1 MLKYNP
7 DNERIKHK
15 YFSFLKE
22 AMRQSEPTIDGVA
35 KALARFEDYNKYRDF
50 KTFRHEQA
58 TGFKRHLI
66 EQKNHQK
73 DIKLSKS
80 TLHTT
85 FAHLKR
91 FFEWLAR
98 EQGYKSRIQ
107 YSDAEYFNT
116 SSKDMQ
122 VATARRAQKS
132 PTLEQIKHVI
142 NLMPINTDIEQR
154 NRALIAFTMLT
165 GARDGAIA
173 SVKIKHI
180 NLDEDYF
187 FQDARDVKTKF
198 SKTFTTFF
206 FPVGDE
212 IRQILID
219 WIAYL
224 RIENL
229 WGNDDPLFPMT
240 NISIGANQQFEA
252 SGLKREHWST
262 ATPIRTIFKEA
273 FAKAG
278 LPYFNPHSFRN
289 TLVQLGQSK
298 CKTPEAFKAWSQNLG
313 HESVLTTLYS
323 YGEVG
328 RQRQSDILKD
338 VGSNVNDKQTSE
350 SDLAD
355 AIAKRLID
363 HGIIVATTSKNKPDS
378 FEM

>member
-1 MLKYNP
+1 MLKHNS

-35 KALARFEDYNKYRDF
+35 KALSRFEDYNKYRDF

-58 TGFKRHLI
+58 TGFKKHLI
-66 EQKNHQK
+66 EQKNHRK
-73 DIKLSKS
+73 DMKLSKS

-85 FAHLKR
+85 FAHLKK

-98 EQGYKSRIQ
+98 EQGYKSCIK

-122 VATARRAQKS
+122 VATARRSQKA
-132 PTLEQIKHVI
+132 PTIEQIKFVI
-142 NLMPINTDIEQR
+142 NLMPTNTEIELR
-154 NRALIAFTMLT
+154 NRALIAFTLLT

-173 SVKIKHI
+173 SVKLKHI
-180 NLDEDYF
+180 NLDENFF
-187 FQDARDVKTKF
+187 FQDAREVKTKF

-212 IRQILID
+212 IKQILVD
-219 WIAYL
+219 WIAYI
-224 RIENL
+224 RTEKL

-240 NISIGANQQFEA
+240 NISVGTNQQFE
-252 SGLKREHWST
+252 SNGLKREHWST
-262 ATPIRTIFKEA
+262 AAPIRAIFKEA
-273 FAKAG
+273 FAKAD

-328 RQRQSDILKD
+328 RQRQADILKD
-338 VGSNVNDKQTSE
+338 LGNAKQDIQPTYNDF
-350 SDLAD
+350 AD
-355 AIAKRLID
+355 AIAQKLID
-363 HGIIVATTSKNKPDS
+363 RGFHTSRI
-378 FEM
+378 

>member
-1 MLKYNP
+1 MLKHNP

-35 KALARFEDYNKYRDF
+35 KALARFEDYTKYRDF
-50 KTFRHEQA
+50 KTFRNEQA
-58 TGFKRHLI
+58 TGFKKHLI
-66 EQKNHQK
+66 EQKNHRK
-73 DIKLSKS
+73 DMKLSKS

-85 FAHLKR
+85 FVHLKR

-98 EQGYKSRIQ
+98 EQGYKSRIK

-122 VATARRAQKS
+122 VATARRAQKA
-132 PTLEQIKHVI
+132 PTLEQIKYVI
-142 NLMPINTDIEQR
+142 NLMPFNTEIEQR
-154 NRALIAFTMLT
+154 NRALIAFTLLT
-165 GARDGAIA
+165 GSRDGAIA
-173 SVKIKHI
+173 SVKLKHI
-180 NLDEDYF
+180 NLVEDCF
-187 FQDARDVKTKF
+187 FQDARDIKTKF

-212 IRQILID
+212 IRQILVD
-219 WIAYL
+219 WITHI
-224 RIENL
+224 RTEKL

-240 NISIGANQQFEA
+240 NIKMGTSQQFETC
-252 SGLKREHWST
+252 GLKREHWST
-262 ATPIRTIFKEA
+262 ASPIRTIFKEA

-328 RQRQSDILKD
+328 RQRQADILK
-338 VGSNVNDKQTSE
+338 SLSISSTNKQLSE
-350 SDLAD
+350 NGLGKALAQV
-355 AIAKRLID
+355 LID
-363 HGIIVATTSKNKPDS
+363 HGIEA
-378 FEM
+378 

>member
-1 MLKYNP
+1 MLKHNP

-58 TGFKRHLI
+58 TGFKKHLI
-66 EQKNHQK
+66 EQKNLKK
-73 DIKLSKS
+73 DVKLSKS

-85 FAHLKR
+85 FSHLKR
-91 FFEWLAR
+91 FFEWLSR

-122 VATARRAQKS
+122 VATARRVKKS

-142 NLMPINTDIEQR
+142 KLMPINTQIEQR
-154 NRALIAFTMLT
+154 NRALIAFTLLT

-173 SVKIKHI
+173 SAKISHI
-180 NLDEDYF
+180 NLEEGSF
-187 FQDARDVKTKF
+187 FQDARDVNTKF

-206 FPVGDE
+206 FPVGEE
-212 IRQILID
+212 IKQIVVD
-219 WIAYL
+219 WIQCLKTKKLYSNHA
-224 RIENL
+224 
-229 WGNDDPLFPMT
+229 PLFPMT
-240 NISIGANQQFEA
+240 ELGLDAQNEFVAIGI
-252 SGLKREHWST
+252 KPEHWSS
-262 ATPIRTIFKEA
+262 AAPIREIFKQA
-273 FAKAG
+273 FKQAG
-278 LPYFNPHSFRN
+278 LEYFNPHSFRN
-289 TLVQLGQSK
+289 TLVQLGQTR

-323 YGEVG
+323 YGEVD
-328 RQRQSDILKD
+328 RQRQAEIINKLSTT
-338 VGSNVNDKQTSE
+338 NDKAKDSQKE
-350 SDLAD
+350 LAQK
-355 AIAKRLID
+355 IAKALID
-363 HGIIVATTSKNKPDS
+363 QGVVSNAN
-378 FEM
+378 

>member
-1 MLKYNP
+1 MLKHNP
-7 DNERIKHK
+7 NNERIKHK
-15 YFSFLKE
+15 YFCFLKE

-35 KALARFEDYNKYRDF
+35 KALARFEAYRKYQDF

-58 TGFKRHLI
+58 TGFKKHLI
-66 EQKNHQK
+66 EQKNNRK

-116 SSKDMQ
+116 SNKDMQ
-122 VATARRAQKS
+122 VATARRPKKA

-142 NLMPINTDIEQR
+142 SLMPINTEIEQR
-154 NRALIAFTMLT
+154 NRALIAFTLLT

-173 SVKIKHI
+173 SVKLKHI
-180 NLDEDYF
+180 NLDEQCF

-212 IRQILID
+212 IQQILDD
-219 WIAYL
+219 WIVYL
-224 RIENL
+224 KVQKL

-240 NISIGANQQFEA
+240 NISIGASQQFEA
-252 SGLKREHWST
+252 NGLKREHWSS
-262 ATPIRTIFKEA
+262 ASSIRTIFKEA
-273 FAKAG
+273 FVSAD

-289 TLVQLGQSK
+289 TLTTLGLST
-298 CKTPEAFKAWSQNLG
+298 CKTAEEFKAWSQNLG
-313 HESVLTTLYS
+313 HSDVLTTFNS
-323 YGEVG
+323 YGSVSTE
-328 RQRQSDILKD
+328 RQAEILKKASIPKTGKALNETAD
-338 VGSNVNDKQTSE
+338 VNAFLKMLNDKGLKLTS
-350 SDLAD
+350 AD
-355 AIAKRLID
+355 
-363 HGIIVATTSKNKPDS
+363 S
-378 FEM
+378 

>member
-1 MLKYNP
+1 MLKHNP

-35 KALARFEDYNKYRDF
+35 KALARFEYYNKYRDF
-50 KTFRHEQA
+50 KTFRHDQA
-58 TGFKRHLI
+58 TSFKKHLI
-66 EQKNHQK
+66 EQKNHRK

-116 SSKDMQ
+116 SNKDLQ
-122 VATARRAQKS
+122 VATAKRAQKA
-132 PTLEQIKHVI
+132 PTFEQIKHVI
-142 NLMPINTDIEQR
+142 SKMPNQTEIEQR
-154 NRALIAFTMLT
+154 NRVLIAFTLLT

-173 SVKIKHI
+173 SIKLKHI
-180 NLDEDYF
+180 NLDADCF

-212 IRQILID
+212 IRQILVD
-219 WIAYL
+219 WIIYL
-224 RIENL
+224 KVQKL

-240 NISIGANQQFEA
+240 NISVGASQQFEA
-252 SGLKREHWST
+252 NGLKRENWST
-262 ATPIRTIFKEA
+262 ATPIRKVFKEA
-273 FAKAG
+273 FAKAD

-289 TLVQLGQSK
+289 TLTTLGLTI
-298 CKTPEAFKAWSQNLG
+298 CKTAEEFKAWSQNLG
-313 HESVLTTLYS
+313 HSDVLTTFNS
-323 YGEVG
+323 YGSVSTE
-328 RQRQSDILKD
+328 RQAEILKKANIPAFGKASDENAD
-338 VGSNVNDKQTSE
+338 VDAFLKMLNEKGLKLTS
-350 SDLAD
+350 
-355 AIAKRLID
+355 
-363 HGIIVATTSKNKPDS
+363 TDS
-378 FEM
+378 

>member
-1 MLKYNP
+1 MLKHNP

-50 KTFRHEQA
+50 KTFCNEQA
-58 TGFKRHLI
+58 TGFKKHLI
-66 EQKNHQK
+66 EQKNHRK

-98 EQGYKSRIQ
+98 EPGYKSRIQ

-122 VATARRAQKS
+122 VATARRAQKA

-142 NLMPINTDIEQR
+142 NLMPINTEIELR
-154 NRALIAFTMLT
+154 NRALIAFTLLT

-173 SVKIKHI
+173 SVKLKHI
-180 NLDEDYF
+180 NLDEDCF

-212 IRQILID
+212 IRQIVVD
-219 WIAYL
+219 WIAF
-224 RIENL
+224 IKTEKL

-240 NISIGANQQFEA
+240 NISISASQQFEA
-252 SGLKREHWST
+252 CGLKREHWST
-262 ATPIRTIFKEA
+262 ASPIRTIFREA
-273 FAKAG
+273 FVKAD
-278 LPYFNPHSFRN
+278 LPYFNPHSFRH
-289 TLVQLGQSK
+289 TLVQLGQTK

-313 HESVLTTLYS
+313 HESVLTTLYC
-323 YGEVG
+323 YGEVST
-328 RQRQSDILKD
+328 QRQAEILSG
-338 VGSNVNDKQTSE
+338 VESYLQDKLPSAESE
-350 SDLAD
+350 FAD
-355 AIAKRLID
+355 AIVQRLMD
-363 HGIIVATTSKNKPDS
+363 RGVALRT
-378 FEM
+378 

>member
-1 MLKYNP
+1 MLKHNP

-22 AMRQSEPTIDGVA
+22 AMRQSVPTIDGVA

-66 EQKNHQK
+66 EQKNNRN

-85 FAHLKR
+85 FTHLKR

-122 VATARRAQKS
+122 VATARRTKKA

-142 NLMPINTDIEQR
+142 SIMPTNTEIEQR
-154 NRALIAFTMLT
+154 NRALIAFTLLT

-173 SVKIKHI
+173 SVKLKHI
-180 NLDEDYF
+180 NLDEDCF

-212 IRQILID
+212 IRQILVD
-219 WIAYL
+219 WIIYL
-224 RIENL
+224 KVQKL

-240 NISIGANQQFEA
+240 NISVGASQQFEA
-252 SGLKREHWST
+252 NGLKRENWST
-262 ATPIRTIFKEA
+262 ATPIRKVFKEA
-273 FAKAG
+273 FAKAD

-289 TLVQLGQSK
+289 TLTTLGLTI
-298 CKTPEAFKAWSQNLG
+298 CKTAEEFKAWSQNLG
-313 HESVLTTLYS
+313 HSDVLTTFSS
-323 YGEVG
+323 YGSVSTE
-328 RQRQSDILKD
+328 RQAEILKKACIPAIGKASDKNAD
-338 VGSNVNDKQTSE
+338 VDAFLKMLNEKGLKLTSNNS
-350 SDLAD
+350 
-355 AIAKRLID
+355 
-363 HGIIVATTSKNKPDS
+363 
-378 FEM
+378 